1 MKRVLTILA
10 IFIGCGIASAQ
21 EFEKTLV
28 VYYHTGSAW
37 YLPQLR
43 DNNMR
48 TKEFFK
54 ELNELQSMPDV
65 KITSFE
71 MIGSCSPD
79 GTQEY
84 NDFLG
89 NRRTMLFYERFSKEL
104 NYPISKILFRNE
116 SENWSKVAKYTA
128 ADRSIALRKEAV
140 DEILK
145 GGSGI
150 VQRLKSLDYGRTY
163 QEISEKIFPEV
174 RTVTVKVTFG
184 SPQQPAK
191 QTKIKEVIT
200 EVQEMTKVDDAL
212 YEKPKKPRTYSSK
225 SYIDCAVKTNAA
237 AWLIGVSNVALEFPI
252 AQNMTVN
259 FPVYFSGWDTSYLT
273 FNFKGLVLMP
283 ELRYYMPQ
291 VDGLYLGAHAGLAW
305 FNYYNN
311 GDFRYQNT
319 GWNTPSYGGGVNVG
333 YRMPLKKNSPWDI
346 EFGIG
351 AGIYDVT
358 YDIFYNEANGPFV
371 ARNQF
376 STYYGIDQAQ
386 ISVIYKLGK
395 GRKEGR

>member
-43 DNNMR
+43 DNGVR
-48 TKEFFK
+48 TTEFFK
-54 ELNELQSMPDV
+54 ELNEMQSMPDI
-65 KITSFE
+65 KIISFE

-104 NYPISKILFRNE
+104 NYPISKIVFRNE
-116 SENWSKVAKYTA
+116 SENWSKVAKYVS
-128 ADRSIALRKEAV
+128 ADRSIALRREAV

-145 GGSGI
+145 GEPGI
-150 VQRLKSLDYGRTY
+150 IQRLRALDYGRTY
-163 QEISEKIFPEV
+163 QEIYDKIFPEV
-174 RTVTVKVTFG
+174 RTMTVKVTFG
-184 SPQQPAK
+184 SPQQAPK
-191 QTKIKEVIT
+191 QPKVKEVIS
-200 EVQEMTKVDDAL
+200 EIQEMTKADDAL
-212 YEKPKKPRTYSSK
+212 YEKSKPRTYERSP
-225 SYIDCAVKTNAA
+225 YADWAVKTNAA
-237 AWLIGVSNVALEFPI
+237 AWLIGVSNVAFEFPI

-273 FNFKGLVLMP
+273 FNFKGLVAMP

-305 FNYYNN
+305 FNCYGR

-319 GWNTPSYGGGVNVG
+319 GWNTPTYGGGVNVG
-333 YRMPLKKNSPWDI
+333 YRMPLKKNSAWDI

-358 YDIFYNEANGPFV
+358 YDVFYNEANGPFV
-371 ARNQF
+371 SRNQY
-376 STYYGIDQAQ
+376 STYFGIDQAQ
-386 ISVIYKLGK
+386 ISIIYKLG